1 MPLRPDGTRLLVIRS
16 ADGEVL
22 YEGDGQVQVGMDPAA
37 IPGVDG
43 PRTDRESARG
53 LVLHVDT
60 DTDEQEDGR
69 TWGDMVR
76 SLHETR
82 ERALEIGSAIRHLLT
97 AYGLGPETRAPSSP
111 AARAYWELLDET
123 ARQVEPDIETVQ
135 SWTDRARIDMDDVP
149 GFPQVEL
156 DPFEGR
162 RPASLHP
169 YGSLHPYWG
178 ARWRRLYE
186 GGFIRASEAAA
197 EFEQAVTGPP
207 PEHDELIEATR
218 SEFPYDPLDYGRFGR
233 EEMAWSPPEDGQEV
247 PRCP

>member
-1 MPLRPDGTRLLVIRS
+1 MSLRPDGTRLLVIRS

-76 SLHETR
+76 ATIQNQI
-82 ERALEIGSAIRHLLT
+82 RARAEAVHTILE
-97 AYGLGPETRAPSSP
+97 AYGLGPEVLGPPSP
-111 AARAYWELLDET
+111 AAREYWDALYDT
-123 ARQVEPDIETVQ
+123 AR
-135 SWTDRARIDMDDVP
+135 RARMEREDD
-149 GFPQVEL
+149 L
-156 DPFEGR
+156 SAWEGR
-162 RPASLHP
+162 WRTVCEGRISPE
-169 YGSLHPYWG
+169 
-178 ARWRRLYE
+178 ARDMIM
-186 GGFIRASEAAA
+186 G
-197 EFEQAVTGPP
+197 TGPS
-207 PEHDELIEATR
+207 PEHDELIAATR